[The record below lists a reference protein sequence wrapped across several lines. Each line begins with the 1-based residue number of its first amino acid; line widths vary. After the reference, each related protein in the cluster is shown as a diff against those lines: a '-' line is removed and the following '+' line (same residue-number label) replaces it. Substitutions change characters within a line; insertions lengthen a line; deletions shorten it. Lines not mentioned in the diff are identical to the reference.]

1 MTFTDKHE
9 VLKEFFGHGQFRAGQ
24 EELIDAI
31 LKGQDVL
38 GIMPT
43 GAGKSLCYQVPAL
56 MLAGITI
63 VVSPLISLMKDQV
76 SSLVQSGVPCAY
88 LNSSLT
94 APQYAKAL
102 QNAAAGRYKVIYAA
116 PERLCT
122 QGFLELCAKVRV
134 SMVTVDEAHCVSQWG
149 QDFRPSYMRIP
160 EFLSRLGYR
169 PIVSA
174 FTATAT
180 AAVKNDIIRML
191 SLQSP
196 VVKTTGFDRQNLYFG
211 VMQPKSKYKA
221 LREIILRNK
230 DKSGIIY
237 CSTRKHTERICEKLC
252 ADGILCTRYHA
263 GLSDEERIKN
273 QDDFIFDR
281 KPVIAATNAFGMG
294 IDKSNVSFVVH
305 YDMPK
310 NIESYYQEAGRA
322 GRDGSEAECILLYS
336 PGDVRTNEFLIEN
349 SNENADLDPQT
360 AAMLRQR
367 DMKRLELMR
376 DYALHEGCLREYIL
390 NYFGE
395 QTDSERCGKCSNCEG
410 KYTEQDI
417 TIESQKILSCIYR
430 LYQRRLRFGMT
441 VIAQV
446 LTGAENDKIERFGL
460 KTLTTYGIMKGETQ
474 VRIRAIIRHL
484 QVKGFI
490 AVDEHSA
497 LTLTERSAP
506 VLRGEQKVTMR
517 LREEKRPSKTPT
529 GALVDTQLF
538 SRLRNVRTEL
548 AKTMGVPPYIICSD
562 QSLRDMCS
570 KLPES
575 PSELTA
581 VSGFGKVKADRYGE
595 HFIAVIKD
603 YLSEGEGATY
613 KYIST
618 EHFTSLYDAVVP
630 NAGKLKPL
638 DETVTVRRFCDDILS
653 QLGLNIKT
661 GTLSNAVN
669 EWLVNENYLCRREN
683 GRLHTTILSE
693 EAGLS
698 AQSHIS
704 ERGTHYFSIVIDPQ
718 GQEFL
723 IMNLEDI
730 LKGK

>member
-9 VLKEFFGHGQFRAGQ
+9 VLKEFFGHRQFRAGQ

-31 LKGQDVL
+31 LQGQDVL

-237 CSTRKHTERICEKLC
+237 CATRKHTERICEKLFR
-252 ADGILCTRYHA
+252 DNG
-263 GLSDEERIKN
+263 
-273 QDDFIFDR
+273 
-281 KPVIAATNAFGMG
+281 
-294 IDKSNVSFVVH
+294 VH
-305 YDMPK
+305 YTP
-310 NIESYYQEAGRA
+310 
-322 GRDGSEAECILLYS
+322 AE
-336 PGDVRTNEFLIEN
+336 VMV
-349 SNENADLDPQT
+349 SNGA
-360 AAMLRQR
+360 
-367 DMKRLELMR
+367 K
-376 DYALHEGCLREYIL
+376 
-390 NYFGE
+390 
-395 QTDSERCGKCSNCEG
+395 
-410 KYTEQDI
+410 
-417 TIESQKILSCIYR
+417 
-430 LYQRRLRFGMT
+430 
-441 VIAQV
+441 QV
-446 LTGAENDKIERFGL
+446 LFTA
-460 KTLTTYGIMKGETQ
+460 
-474 VRIRAIIRHL
+474 
-484 QVKGFI
+484 
-490 AVDEHSA
+490 
-497 LTLTERSAP
+497 RSLP
-506 VLRGEQKVTMR
+506 VL
-517 LREEKRPSKTPT
+517 
-529 GALVDTQLF
+529 
-538 SRLRNVRTEL
+538 
-548 AKTMGVPPYIICSD
+548 
-562 QSLRDMCS
+562 
-570 KLPES
+570 
-575 PSELTA
+575 
-581 VSGFGKVKADRYGE
+581 
-595 HFIAVIKD
+595 
-603 YLSEGEGATY
+603 
-613 KYIST
+613 
-618 EHFTSLYDAVVP
+618 
-630 NAGKLKPL
+630 
-638 DETVTVRRFCDDILS
+638 
-653 QLGLNIKT
+653 
-661 GTLSNAVN
+661 
-669 EWLVNENYLCRREN
+669 
-683 GRLHTTILSE
+683 
-693 EAGLS
+693 
-698 AQSHIS
+698 
-704 ERGTHYFSIVIDPQ
+704 
-718 GQEFL
+718 
-723 IMNLEDI
+723 
-730 LKGK
+730 